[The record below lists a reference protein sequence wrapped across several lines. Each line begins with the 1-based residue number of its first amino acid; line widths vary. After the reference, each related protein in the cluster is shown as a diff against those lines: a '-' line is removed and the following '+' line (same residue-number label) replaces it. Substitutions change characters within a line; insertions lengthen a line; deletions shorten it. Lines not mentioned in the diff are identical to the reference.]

1 MKNRKLTYFGVSMLV
16 WGIILTVFWCVQ
28 VYVREQQEIQN
39 MQMAYQILGELEQGA
54 DHLQIAAD
62 ILKGNQ
68 NQSARE
74 AGMNSLKQY
83 GYDEN
88 YESVYTARAS
98 ASRIWLALMY
108 LVLEISFGVLTALT
122 LHFENKDRSREMS
135 RLQRM
140 LEQFCSG
147 QYEVLNENLEEDL
160 CNGIYDRL
168 ESLGQ
173 KLKWNEQR
181 LIREKEETKVLVTD
195 ISHQL
200 KTPVASIQMCYQLL
214 GDEDLAP
221 EERKEFLERLGEQIS
236 HLKGLLDALVNISRL
251 ETGMIA
257 IRREWAGIFDTVVQA
272 VNQVWMKAE
281 EKGIEI
287 MLSEDREQALEQ
299 LMLPHDVQW
308 TKEAIVNILENAIK
322 YSPGHTAIRIRMLKQ
337 NHFLRIEISDEG
349 IGIKR
354 EEVNRIFRR
363 FYRGTDE
370 LVKHTPGSGV
380 GLYLTRKILEEQG
393 GNITVV
399 LPMNQRETAGSTFA
413 VMLSLE

>member
-1 MKNRKLTYFGVSMLV
+1 MKGRNVTYFAVSMLV
-16 WGIILTVFWCVQ
+16 WGIILTVFWCIQ
-28 VYVREQQEIQN
+28 VHVTEQQEKQN
-39 MQMAYQILGELEQGA
+39 MQMAYQIFGELEQGT

-62 ILKGNQ
+62 ILKGNE

-74 AGMNSLKQY
+74 SGMEVLRQY

-88 YESVYTARAS
+88 YKSVYTARVDD
-98 ASRIWLALMY
+98 SRIHLALMY
-108 LVLEISFGVLTALT
+108 LVLEGIFGGVTAAA
-122 LHFENKDRSREMS
+122 LHFVDKDRSRELG
-135 RLQRM
+135 RLQQM
-140 LEQFCSG
+140 IEQFHSG
-147 QYEVLNENLEEDL
+147 QYEVLNRTYREDA
-160 CNGIYDRL
+160 CSGIYERL

-181 LIREKEETKVLVTD
+181 LVQEKEETKVLVTD

-214 GDEDLAP
+214 CDEDFGP
-221 EERKEFLERLGEQIS
+221 EEREEFLGRLGEQIS
-236 HLKGLLDALVNISRL
+236 HLKGLLDALVNISRM
-251 ETGMIA
+251 ETGMIT
-257 IRREWAGIFDTVVQA
+257 IRREWAGIFDTVVRA
-272 VNQVWMKAE
+272 VNQVWLKAE

-287 MLSEDREQALEQ
+287 MLSEAGEQELEQ

-322 YSPGHTAIRIRMLKQ
+322 YSPKHTAIRIHMSKQ
-337 NHFLRIEISDEG
+337 HHFLRIEISDEG

-363 FYRGTDE
+363 FYRGSDE
-370 LVKHTPGSGV
+370 LVKRTPGSGV

-399 LPMNQRETAGSTFA
+399 LPMNQREACGSTFA
-413 VMLSLE
+413 IMLSLE